1 MCTHMHTHVHT
12 HACVS
17 SLCEATCIQLF
28 LPLLQ
33 TFSSFPLL
41 SSPPILLPLLSP
53 SSPPPLTASSRAF
66 DEFGKISEQL
76 EQETALRE
84 RAETMATEV
93 SITFVCVFIKKP
105 FTCKYGNW
113 LCLVNVS
120 SRFFLDGR
128 MGVHPVSIGFYIVIK
143 DKRWPCCVLHTVC
156 LQLFGIC
163 VFRGFSRK

>member
-1 MCTHMHTHVHT
+1 
-12 HACVS
+12 
-17 SLCEATCIQLF
+17 
-28 LPLLQ
+28 
-33 TFSSFPLL
+33 
-41 SSPPILLPLLSP
+41 
-53 SSPPPLTASSRAF
+53 
-66 DEFGKISEQL
+66 
-76 EQETALRE
+76 
-84 RAETMATEV
+84 MATEV